1 MNIFAYEYEYFRRIH
16 SESIYNIYMNLYV
29 IFRSSWRAPSMY
41 SMYMYTLLGFSSL
54 RMLHFLQAEKRRKRT
69 DTI

>member
-1 MNIFAYEYEYFRRIH
+1 MTSSTLDVH
-16 SESIYNIYMNLYV
+16 SESIYNIYMNLFGV
-29 IFRSSWRAPSMY
+29 FGFSWRAPSMY